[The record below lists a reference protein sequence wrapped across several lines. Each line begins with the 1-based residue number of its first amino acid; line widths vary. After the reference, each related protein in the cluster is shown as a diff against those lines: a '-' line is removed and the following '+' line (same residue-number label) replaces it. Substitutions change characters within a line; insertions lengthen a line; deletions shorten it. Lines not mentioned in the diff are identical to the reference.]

1 MLLLKSEIL
10 CTSVEMTTPR
20 RHGNQGRHG
29 LILCVLVGPH
39 RRVQTGN
46 YAVDDLALF
55 LEIVGINDVFAGDS
69 ICRTNGGF
77 IKIRSTKTASTIA
90 APEQAAHK
98 G

>member
-39 RRVQTGN
+39 RRVQTGS
-46 YAVDDLALF
+46 YAVDDL
-55 LEIVGINDVFAGDS
+55 
-69 ICRTNGGF
+69 
-77 IKIRSTKTASTIA
+77 RSSWNLLASTMFLPEIASA
-90 APEQAAHK
+90 APTADS
-98 G
+98 